1 MESATKPN
9 PRGRI
14 LVVEDERFYQ
24 ELCREVLEEE
34 GYEVDSTFTG
44 EEALAKLKDHPYH
57 ILLIDLILPG
67 IDGQE
72 VLSRAKQI
80 RTNMDIIMMTGY
92 ASVESAVKA
101 LKSGASDYLTKP
113 VNPEELKLAVKR
125 CIEFRG
131 LFEENTELKGLV
143 KLYQTVQLVSNTI
156 ELDKLHDLSLDVI
169 MQGVSADSGVGL
181 FFDAESKSL
190 VLKSFRGM
198 EGEAARSLAQHLIET
213 GLKELPREIQLD
225 PDFKPPQGLG
235 RELGKSAIFVPL
247 RCHDHAQKRE
257 DAACDGIIAAFRD
270 REYGK
275 SEVANGRFIAEQ
287 VSLSLENA
295 MSFDGAQKMIFIDDL
310 TGLFNMRY
318 LDISLD
324 NEIKRA
330 KRYKTSLSLL
340 FMDLDYFKEI
350 NDSYGHLVG
359 SRLLRETAKVLN
371 KCIREVDIGIRYGGD
386 EFIVILTETGREGA
400 MKVAERLRK
409 RIEEHKF
416 LAREGINTNLTCCV
430 GVASYPEDA
439 QGKTDL
445 IHLAD
450 KAMYRGKE
458 TTRNCVYSAAAL

>member
-1 MESATKPN
+1 
-9 PRGRI
+9 
-14 LVVEDERFYQ
+14 VVEDERFYQ

-34 GYEVDSTFTG
+34 GYAVEATFTG
-44 EEALAKLKDHPYH
+44 EEALAKLRDHPYH

-72 VLSRAKQI
+72 VLVRAKQI
-80 RTNMDIIMMTGY
+80 RSNMDIIMMTGY

-125 CIEFRG
+125 CIEFRS

-143 KLYQTVQLVSNTI
+143 KLYHAIQLVSNTI
-156 ELDKLHDLSLDVI
+156 ELDKLQDLSLDII
-169 MQGVSADSGVGL
+169 MQGVGADSGIGL
-181 FFDAESKSL
+181 FIDEESKGL
-190 VLKSFRGM
+190 ALKSYRGM
-198 EGEAARSLAQHLIET
+198 EGEAARILADYLIKNR
-213 GLKELPREIQLD
+213 LKEPPVSIELD
-225 PDFKPPQGLG
+225 ADFEAPEGLG
-235 RELGKSAIFVPL
+235 REVGRGAIFIPL
-247 RCHDHAQKRE
+247 RRQNHARE
-257 DAACDGIIAAFRD
+257 RKNVRCDGLIAAFRD
-270 REYGK
+270 KEY
-275 SEVANGRFIAEQ
+275 SPLETSNARFISEQ
-287 VSLSLENA
+287 ISHSLENA
-295 MSFDGAQKMIFIDDL
+295 MSYNGAQKMIFVDDL
-310 TGLFNMRY
+310 TGMFNMRY

-330 KRYKTSLSLL
+330 RRYKTNLSLL
-340 FMDLDYFKEI
+340 FMDLDFFKEI
-350 NDSYGHLVG
+350 NDTYGHLVG
-359 SRLLRETAKVLN
+359 SKLLKETAKVLN

-400 MKVAERLRK
+400 MKVAERIRK
-409 RIEEHKF
+409 HIEEHKF
-416 LAREGINTNLTCCV
+416 LAREGLNTSLTCCV

-439 QGKTDL
+439 QTKTDL